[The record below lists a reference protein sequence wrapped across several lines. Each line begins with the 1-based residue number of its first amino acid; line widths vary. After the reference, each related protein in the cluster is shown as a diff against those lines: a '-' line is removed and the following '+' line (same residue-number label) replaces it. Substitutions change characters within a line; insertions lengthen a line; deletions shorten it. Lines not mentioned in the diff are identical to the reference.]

1 MAEELRHA
9 HTIRLAGVPDIDA
22 VSSMLAR
29 SFDDDPVWRYVLPS
43 ERLRGGGLEAYIAIQ
58 LRTDYLA
65 FGSVWTTDRLEG
77 AALWAP
83 PGEPMRTGLSAIIP
97 ILPLLRYAGARGA
110 WRSIALL
117 SAVEE
122 LHPKVPHWYLSVLG
136 TDPPHQRRGIAS
148 ALMAPALRRCDE
160 GGFGAYLESSKERN
174 LAFYNRHGFE
184 VTNEIA
190 RRGAPTVWTMW
201 REPRPAEP

>member
-65 FGSVWTTDRLEG
+65 FDSRV
-77 AALWAP
+77 
-83 PGEPMRTGLSAIIP
+83 
-97 ILPLLRYAGARGA
+97 
-110 WRSIALL
+110 
-117 SAVEE
+117 
-122 LHPKVPHWYLSVLG
+122 
-136 TDPPHQRRGIAS
+136 
-148 ALMAPALRRCDE
+148 RRC
-160 GGFGAYLESSKERN
+160 GRPRGSRC
-174 LAFYNRHGFE
+174 
-184 VTNEIA
+184 A
-190 RRGAPTVWTMW
+190 RA
-201 REPRPAEP
+201 